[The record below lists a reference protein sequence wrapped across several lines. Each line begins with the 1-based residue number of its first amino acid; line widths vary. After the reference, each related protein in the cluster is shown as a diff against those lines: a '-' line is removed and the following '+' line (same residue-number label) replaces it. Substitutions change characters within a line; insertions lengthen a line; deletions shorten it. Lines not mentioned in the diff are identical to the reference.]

1 MLLGLRF
8 NEEKDYNDIS
18 KKRYSLFG
26 LAIQFLITAFIP
38 ALCGYIGF
46 TQTGWISPSGNLN
59 IVLPSTANTLAVI
72 TYLTY
77 ILTIFIL
84 GNSIYWM
91 RDTYNAKDIT
101 QRTAFIF
108 AYYCSIPFIFASLT
122 LLYPNLILNTI
133 ALVAAIAYSV
143 KLLFKGLYKISN
155 IEPERGFLYASS
167 VLTVALVGMVCIL
180 VLTTILWINGFFP
193 NLQ

>member
-8 NEEKDYNDIS
+8 NEEKDYSDIS

-26 LAIQFLITAFIP
+26 LAVQFLITAFIP

-46 TQTGWISPSGNLN
+46 TQTGWISPSGNIH
-59 IVLPSTANTLAVI
+59 IVVPENANTLAVL

-77 ILTIFIL
+77 IFTIFIL
-84 GNSIYWM
+84 GNAIYWM
-91 RDTYNAKDIT
+91 RDTYNAKNIT
-101 QRTAFIF
+101 QSTAFIF
-108 AYYCSIPFIFASLT
+108 AYYCSIPFLFASIT
-122 LLYPNLILNTI
+122 FLYPHALINSI
-133 ALVAAIAYSV
+133 ALVIAIAYSV
-143 KLLFKGLYKISN
+143 KLLFKGLYKISG

-167 VLTVALVGMVCIL
+167 VLTVVLVGFVCIL
-180 VLTTILWINGFFP
+180 VLSTILWINGFLP